1 MPLRELILSNSKTRR
16 RWTYRRTFPTQT
28 DQIRIGKM
36 PNMFCFCFLINVL
49 LRENNLLKN
58 LDVQLNSQ
66 VLLDQKYYKFVK
78 IDIIFIQS
86 AFFLAYTWN
95 PPSIRVLTTEPFH
108 AWSTVPLIAY
118 DESIIS
124 INKIKS

>member
-1 MPLRELILSNSKTRR
+1 
-16 RWTYRRTFPTQT
+16 
-28 DQIRIGKM
+28 M

-86 AFFLAYTWN
+86 AFFLAYT
-95 PPSIRVLTTEPFH
+95 
-108 AWSTVPLIAY
+108 
-118 DESIIS
+118 
-124 INKIKS
+124 